1 MNRRLDLRLFL
12 CAGKQFKMSIKQAK
26 ASFYKS
32 LNLLLSETLMI
43 LLLYLIKTFCVPL
56 LLYGSKC
63 LECIHL
69 VMALA

>member
-12 CAGKQFKMSIKQAK
+12 CAGIKQAK

-32 LNLLLSETLMI
+32 LNLLLSGGKETLMI